1 MNTKVLEI
9 LALCLEAKEKG
20 HDVFFLYSP
29 HVSGL
34 EIRSYENGWK
44 DKLEDEP
51 NPPTKY
57 IQFYLD
63 KDDSDDRIRVAWDYL
78 KELINK

>member
-1 MNTKVLEI
+1 MNAKVLEI

-29 HVSGL
+29 HTNGL
-34 EIRSYENGWK
+34 EIRSFENGWEK
-44 DKLEDEP
+44 KPEGEIND
-51 NPPTKY
+51 PTKY

-63 KDDSDDRIRVAWDYL
+63 REDSNDRIRVAWDYL
-78 KELINK
+78 KELV